1 MIKNKREVSNMQ
13 NTIKAVGPYSAYRK
27 SGNLIFI
34 SGQLPIDPN
43 TNAIVSGNIEEQT
56 EQSLKNLKELLE
68 EQNLDMSAIVKTTV
82 FLADIKDFNTVNEIY
97 SGFFESPYPSRSAF
111 QVAAL
116 PKGALIEIE
125 AIAQG
130 E

>member
-1 MIKNKREVSNMQ
+1 MTH
-13 NTIKAVGPYSAYRK
+13 TIKAVGPYSAYRK

-34 SGQLPIDPN
+34 SGQLPLDPN
-43 TNAIVSGNIEEQT
+43 INAIISNNIEDQA
-56 EQSLKNLKELLE
+56 EQSLKNLRTLLE

-82 FLADIKDFNTVNEIY
+82 FLADIKDFDAMNKIY
-97 SGFFESPYPSRSAF
+97 SSYFESPYPARSAF

-125 AIAQG
+125 AIAQV
-130 E
+130 

>member
-1 MIKNKREVSNMQ
+1 MQ